1 MEENKNIEDPKY
13 VKNVYNALKS
23 KVDGFNKTEQEFNE
37 SLKDEAYV
45 MNVHNALS
53 KKINGFNKTSD
64 EFKTLMMPLKK
75 KDGTKTPS
83 TSTTK
88 TPNTGSVPTNGSLD
102 SKQQNK
108 QSAFST
114 KKVGLPDASGKLVNP
129 ISVNEK
135 TPYENENLRIANKAY
150 DYALSK
156 LDKKTSEDRLSSEL
170 NQYEFSDGLK
180 EGAKSLFNSIIGD
193 PLTKINEKLGGNKD
207 FKIGEYKPLQKE
219 LILAEKE
226 IRKEKPGVKNIS
238 SVEIKDRAEKIFIEN
253 DLQTQMN
260 QLIDESLPY
269 GYDRE
274 GVFKELKLKEIN
286 SNDFLRQKIIGAEV
300 HKKQIEQF
308 TDFEKTINKE
318 NPTEQDVLQYNS
330 LFEKASIAVKSLKH
344 LEENFDNILKE
355 AKTDGE
361 KLELFKYNYNDFEKF
376 SSNLYTTSLGIIGG
390 ASKLAGDTIK
400 YVSPEANKNTP
411 TKVIGNALSGLGD
424 EMMKDANALSNQFYN
439 YKASSLNSFSDLGS
453 FAGQLISQ
461 QLPILGTIYLGGN
474 FGVGAVSMSSGG
486 QKIQGL
492 EEQEKSSFGAINYS
506 DGKKLAAGWL
516 YAGAEFFPEKIGT
529 TRIFKDLERTVASAS
544 SASRKLFN
552 QGLIKSTPKAIRKTA
567 FNIGLEGGTEY
578 ITTEGQITID
588 QELLGIIKT
597 DYEKKELRK
606 ESTIAGGFMGG
617 AMSIGGGAMALIV
630 SQSKLYSDNNDI
642 REVQSLLKNIDKI
655 QQEIENNS
663 LLTDEEKTSLYKEM
677 NEINNKAFDIVAKNA
692 NKGVDLSFQDKSLLV
707 DFNSKQI
714 DLKEKYKEIVNS
726 NFSKEIKDS
735 KIKEIESE
743 FNTLEKNRV
752 KVLNG
757 EYTVLDSMSDSESL
771 KYKYKAAK
779 ELLADAKSKGLTD
792 TKIKFT
798 EEQIN
803 KKAIEIYN
811 NSKINLN
818 AKKGDELYTN
828 EIKTKVDDV
837 QENAVTKEEQSP
849 QSQTEIKE
857 TEQEVLDVDE
867 ETETTTTISE
877 ALNDNKDI
885 YVYNGEK
892 GQVNLSGEIVVFET
906 NDKIIDL
913 GNINDLSEATLE
925 EFGITK
931 EQELDIVLN
940 EDNSIEFNGKKYVN
954 NYSNPESAFSKDK
967 DGNYTVSLETEN
979 GQKRTFRGQQA
990 DQIVYQTKL
999 KNFEQNAT
1007 EQQIEE
1013 ASRLADEIIES
1024 EKEIRESSPKR
1035 KGKSVRK
1042 GKRTTLKKTSSN
1054 NGKITD
1060 VEYSDF
1066 IDKGIVSEERLSSI
1080 ANKVKNQE
1088 KLSEKET
1095 AIFNDKTSEINEI
1108 LKNEATPAE
1117 NNVPDGNS
1125 GIGVKPLGEMGEAAK
1140 QEGAV
1145 DNQEGIQPTVESKPT
1160 EGKVQ
1165 AVKISVGKYD
1175 YTFENGTWTAKDKD
1189 GNIKEKNK
1197 STYINKKGKKVKRKE
1212 KYIPNK
1218 VYEEFAKTINFT
1230 EGEKV
1235 IDDPY
1240 VNGEE
1245 YVYEVAKRSKNP
1257 AEIAGEIAY
1266 AETQDFNEKKHPLL
1280 LAIAKVIG
1288 TKSVNRQSFIDAS
1301 DISNINQSI
1310 GLQYFTPK
1318 EKGKGKGIDQIAQY
1332 VEIEFYGDY
1341 NANEPRVTEE
1351 DIVKFIL
1358 DNPGGTEKF
1367 LNENKN
1373 EILDSLKTAFTDVT
1387 GLPANQK
1394 FLEQAIDQQIEKQE
1408 RIAGQ
1413 DILFAYNQEQLIELS
1428 KELDEFKKQENGTE
1442 TTTNKSDEKISNP
1455 KNIAESQ
1462 PKSESEEVSGKQV
1475 EGNKRRTDQI
1485 NDILNDLDKRLEDFG
1500 RNNLGINIAGVV
1512 ARGAI
1517 KAMKLAN
1524 NGVATL
1530 EDVVKAGIDY
1540 IKSTDW
1546 YQNLDESKQDMIN
1559 ENTLLDILDNT
1570 IKENEKSKKVIADLR
1585 QKIKDNKSNAKQIVE
1600 DIKNFL
1606 ANNSIDGVLT
1616 PAQADALIRKSNDI
1630 LVATDTLKAFDK
1642 FIEYYEKV
1650 KTKAENKL
1658 NDKAKI
1664 KAKYEQQKKQVLD
1677 LKAQGKSLADIIS
1690 ILNQSR
1696 VKELSE
1702 KETQIVEMIFKTA
1715 DVAKMTNAEIKTYVD
1730 EMFAESRKI
1739 VSDSNKPWKRVKES
1753 FKGLRVKF
1761 LDSQATAKKI
1771 LNKSNLS
1778 LVTDRMIALKGA
1790 SAKAEIVFEQ
1800 AKTKIYSKL
1809 NTEQRQKLDEIISL
1823 RRIIAIDKN
1832 RAERGLT
1839 PLLHSKYV
1847 NGEMSQRKLE
1857 TMEQDMGKEEFD
1869 NLNERA
1875 DFYFDEFR
1883 NILNEM
1889 EENGLISKQTRD
1901 QLFEVDYQPRKFLHH
1916 LMNGS
1921 EEISENAK
1929 AWQKSTYGLSGD
1941 QVLKLDQGSVEA
1953 MVLNSEWLLATAVSM
1968 RQKSMFMNK
1977 LNTKLATEFNKKST
1991 EIEALRQKPNKTKAE
2006 IKQIKEFKNLSETF
2020 IPNPIIGVTK
2030 SGNPKYKY
2038 NTVKPGYRN
2047 AYYYVNGVQQKIMMK
2062 EEIYEQWF
2070 GEKKFINNPKAIEK
2084 LAKWSGSRLLKT
2096 MATGRNPLFFIT
2108 NTPRDFVNTLIVSPE
2123 YSKFKLLAAG
2133 QLIKDLL
2140 KSFVAIKNKNDSF
2153 EKYFEYGGGMSFLS
2167 SEGMLTGKSLTREI
2181 LENSKNKTVKTI
2193 LDANIKDKAGKV
2205 LDWLTLHELNQY
2217 SELIFRIAIFDR
2229 TVKNELGKINETD
2242 INSLSKEQQ
2251 EDIYFRAVASA
2262 RSVMDFNQ
2270 GGYITKDMESVMP
2283 YLNAATQGSR
2293 VLMDAFVERPIETTS
2308 NILQLTAMGVTG
2320 AMGMSIAL
2328 SGLGKDDDDERTST
2342 QIYLENLEMVS
2353 PYDRR
2358 NFFIIFTGRKDE
2370 DGNPEYL
2377 KFAKAQQ
2384 ITPFTQIAEHH
2395 TENYF
2400 RKQYGLKE
2408 KDNLLE
2414 KSLSAVNDN
2423 ISPIQFMSFKDDPS
2437 LVGISLMARNP
2448 FGRAAMTYAT
2458 GYDFYRQEK
2467 LSWDI
2472 DNKDVP
2478 KYMEGYTSDRVDDF
2492 YKELGQDLKISPIRT
2507 KAFVESIVT
2516 SPGTNPYLGVI
2527 YAGLDATMSEDQTK
2541 NRLEILKENTLKNI
2555 GKRAIGFGKPYN
2567 VTLEEKEKLKEQI
2580 EEIQA
2585 ENIIFNKKVDDIA
2598 KGFINKTE
2606 SRKVLVDRLKKELK
2620 LEPFKAERAVKRLE
2634 DKIKFSDVDQFY
2646 LDLKYENNNEV
2657 KALMIFNKFG
2667 DISKLSPEKRK
2678 EAGKQLEDISF
2689 TFNDETANKY
2699 RELLIEFEER

>member
-102 SKQQNK
+102 S
-108 QSAFST
+108 
-114 KKVGLPDASGKLVNP
+114 SGKYEYVPEIDP
-129 ISVNEK
+129 ISGKEV
-135 TPYENENLRIANKAY
+135 Y
-150 DYALSK
+150 K
-156 LDKKTSEDRLSSEL
+156 LDANGQLVRSQEKVLKGYGTKREEQLLKVDQLEKKASKPIINNALIKKH
-170 NQYEFSDGLK
+170 K
-180 EGAKSLFNSIIGD
+180 EQTTI
-193 PLTKINEKLGGNKD
+193 PQQE
-207 FKIGEYKPLQKE
+207 
-219 LILAEKE
+219 
-226 IRKEKPGVKNIS
+226 
-238 SVEIKDRAEKIFIEN
+238 VEA
-253 DLQTQMN
+253 
-260 QLIDESLPY
+260 
-269 GYDRE
+269 
-274 GVFKELKLKEIN
+274 
-286 SNDFLRQKIIGAEV
+286 
-300 HKKQIEQF
+300 
-308 TDFEKTINKE
+308 
-318 NPTEQDVLQYNS
+318 
-330 LFEKASIAVKSLKH
+330 EKASINSEMNNEGAWNKTKTAFRWMGDVVGNKIAPLLGKEINPNEGKAFIDEEKQAIDILKKELKVNDVSQINPKLIVDKTKEIVLSKRLEGIEINKNNEFLSTLSEEEKNALELDKVNNWTTLQDKDRFLAVKSNMKASEYVQIAKYAKVTDMVIKEAEKQGKELSPEFLQYADELIKKH
-344 LEENFDNILKE
+344 DESVNELNILE
-355 AKTDGE
+355 SEIINNTENIGSTEDEIDFLGR
-361 KLELFKYNYNDFEKF
+361 NY
-376 SSNLYTTSLGIIGG
+376 
-390 ASKLAGDTIK
+390 DTFD
-400 YVSPEANKNTP
+400 
-411 TKVIGNALSGLGD
+411 KVINSAKLGFGDLYMNLGPKQEMFMGDLLGTLDEDRRQEIIDQSIDWETAKNKSRSKFKRDVEFENLSKSNYGQFFAQELGT
-424 EMMKDANALSNQFYN
+424 
-439 YKASSLNSFSDLGS
+439 
-453 FAGQLISQ
+453 
-461 QLPILGTIYLGGN
+461 QLPIFAQIALPGGITSIGMTST
-474 FGVGAVSMSSGG
+474 FDKYSQM
-486 QKIQGL
+486 
-492 EEQEKSSFGAINYS
+492 EQESNSETFISNGKQISGFRKEDGTLVDAEGNIYKDENVTIVPTIKMQPSKANMFMTSFAFGSAEALLGALPTKNIFSRSLKNMTI
-506 DGKKLAAGWL
+506 GGERTIFREGIKTFAKKKLAAVG
-516 YAGAEFFPEKIGT
+516 
-529 TRIFKDLERTVASAS
+529 DDV
-544 SASRKLFN
+544 
-552 QGLIKSTPKAIRKTA
+552 
-567 FNIGLEGGTEY
+567 GTEVVS
-578 ITTEGQITID
+578 EGATQVIQNIADIMSGKKDISVMDNVGHAAVSAGMLSFFMSSMPAVAGIVVNKFSDNKSSKQVRANLNEIFSLQEALNDSEISDTSKKLISDRIKTLEKSNVDIVKKNIKRIESLPSEVID
-588 QELLGIIKT
+588 GIIQT
-597 DYEKKELRK
+597 DKK
-606 ESTIAGGFMGG
+606 
-617 AMSIGGGAMALIV
+617 
-630 SQSKLYSDNNDI
+630 
-642 REVQSLLKNIDKI
+642 
-655 QQEIENNS
+655 QEI
-663 LLTDEEKTSLYKEM
+663 
-677 NEINNKAFDIVAKNA
+677 
-692 NKGVDLSFQDKSLLV
+692 LV
-707 DFNSKQI
+707 IQAQ
-714 DLKEKYKEIVNS
+714 
-726 NFSKEIKDS
+726 EIKDDPKLS
-735 KIKEIESE
+735 DDVKKTLLADLESE
-743 FNTLEKNRV
+743 FSTLEKKRADLVSDNV
-752 KVLNG
+752 
-757 EYTVLDSMSDSESL
+757 TVLDSMSDSESL
-771 KYKYKAAK
+771 KYKNKAAK
-779 ELLADAKSKGLTD
+779 ELLANAKSKGLTD
-792 TKIKFT
+792 TQINFT

-837 QENAVTKEEQSP
+837 QENAVTKEEQST

-857 TEQEVLDVDE
+857 TEQEVLGQSNNNQINEVNENAVVE
-867 ETETTTTISE
+867 ENLEVIPDSNQIKNESTPTENTPT
-877 ALNDNKDI
+877 
-885 YVYNGEK
+885 
-892 GQVNLSGEIVVFET
+892 
-906 NDKIIDL
+906 
-913 GNINDLSEATLE
+913 
-925 EFGITK
+925 
-931 EQELDIVLN
+931 
-940 EDNSIEFNGKKYVN
+940 
-954 NYSNPESAFSKDK
+954 
-967 DGNYTVSLETEN
+967 DGNV
-979 GQKRTFRGQQA
+979 
-990 DQIVYQTKL
+990 
-999 KNFEQNAT
+999 
-1007 EQQIEE
+1007 
-1013 ASRLADEIIES
+1013 
-1024 EKEIRESSPKR
+1024 
-1035 KGKSVRK
+1035 
-1042 GKRTTLKKTSSN
+1042 
-1054 NGKITD
+1054 
-1060 VEYSDF
+1060 
-1066 IDKGIVSEERLSSI
+1066 
-1080 ANKVKNQE
+1080 
-1088 KLSEKET
+1088 
-1095 AIFNDKTSEINEI
+1095 
-1108 LKNEATPAE
+1108 
-1117 NNVPDGNS
+1117 
-1125 GIGVKPLGEMGEAAK
+1125 GIGVEPLGEVAEAGK

-1189 GNIKEKNK
+1189 GNVKEKNK
-1197 STYINKKGKKVKRKE
+1197 STYINNKGKKVKRKE

-1266 AETQDFNEKKHPLL
+1266 AETQDFNEGKKHPLHL
-1280 LAIAKVIG
+1280 VMAKVLG

-1301 DISNINQSI
+1301 DINNINQSI

-1442 TTTNKSDEKISNP
+1442 TTTNKSDEKTRNP

-1475 EGNKRRTDQI
+1475 EKQKRRTDQI

-1570 IKENEKSKKVIADLR
+1570 IKENEKSKKVITDLR

-1715 DVAKMTNAEIKTYVD
+1715 DVAKMTDAEIKTYVD

-2205 LDWLTLHELNQY
+2205 LDWVTLHELNQY

-2242 INSLSKEQQ
+2242 IKSLSKEQQ

-2507 KAFVESIVT
+2507 KSFVESIVT
-2516 SPGTNPYLGVI
+2516 SPGTNPYLGII

-2541 NRLEILKENTLKNI
+2541 NRLEVLKENTLKNI